1 MTVCNRWN
9 SRLTFIGQL
18 YCPIDNKE
26 ETFHRMLYIYACLKG
41 KCLQSSEAV
50 RIFRCQLSQSN
61 KYFSERPPNYS
72 LLELSDA
79 ALSDSQKDVLDAI
92 NSSEF
97 EYQTALKV
105 QEQSKKLSSVYLLGI
120 EDEQTKLTRK
130 LYKKLVVL
138 EGGEEDLDD
147 YDSDDSCVMSQTDK
161 EIMEKHWFDQ
171 EDANL
176 GTTIIYRLKIH
187 VLYLDEDEK
196 KHAKELLT
204 KYMENESAEDPN
216 FEKTK
221 KLLENPDEEEEEDLD
236 ELVDELDKKKAISK
250 EFNIFLEATKL
261 NPSQVIRHCQKGMLP
276 LWSSK

>member
-1 MTVCNRWN
+1 
-9 SRLTFIGQL
+9 
-18 YCPIDNKE
+18 
-26 ETFHRMLYIYACLKG
+26 MLYIYACLKG

-50 RIFRCQLSQSN
+50 RVFRCQLSQSN

-161 EIMEKHWFDQ
+161 EIMEKH
-171 EDANL
+171 
-176 GTTIIYRLKIH
+176 
-187 VLYLDEDEK
+187 
-196 KHAKELLT
+196 
-204 KYMENESAEDPN
+204 
-216 FEKTK
+216 
-221 KLLENPDEEEEEDLD
+221 
-236 ELVDELDKKKAISK
+236 
-250 EFNIFLEATKL
+250 
-261 NPSQVIRHCQKGMLP
+261 
-276 LWSSK
+276 